1 MNKLFTSQTG
11 FQSTS
16 LEEDAALNFA
26 KPPEKDE
33 NKEDFVSVLLKIELK
48 SNKNFFIYD
57 ENTHAFP
64 HEKEALFQEGLQF
77 KIKEKTKKIYD
88 NKWNYIEVHLEY

>member
-33 NKEDFVSVLLKIELK
+33 N
-48 SNKNFFIYD
+48 
-57 ENTHAFP
+57 
-64 HEKEALFQEGLQF
+64 Q
-77 KIKEKTKKIYD
+77 
-88 NKWNYIEVHLEY
+88 

>member
-16 LEEDAALNFA
+16 LNKAEALNFA

-33 NKEDFVSVLLKIELK
+33 NQESFVSVLLKIELK
-48 SNKNFFIYD
+48 
-57 ENTHAFP
+57 
-64 HEKEALFQEGLQF
+64 
-77 KIKEKTKKIYD
+77 
-88 NKWNYIEVHLEY
+88 